1 MLETILV
8 NDKKIDWLLVEEGFN
23 IPSFNFV
30 TEREKII
37 GRAGS
42 VKKSRQLDE
51 YDFEIPLI
59 VRNDL
64 HLTKESIKK
73 HDDIANA
80 LVSFFDYD
88 KPVKLQFE
96 SKNWYWLAYFDGP
109 IEIPNTPREFI
120 KFSIKVILTDPYK
133 YKVDGNQNTAISDQV
148 SVVNSGTT
156 DTPII
161 VEARALKNSNYF
173 MIAKG
178 DKDYFMIGD
187 DDVDVPSQ
195 DYSPSIYSS
204 EMNTLTGWTK
214 QGVGS
219 VTDNYTGGLTG
230 GSFQLSSTKNS
241 TTILNYP
248 EGTGWIGS
256 LYKRSYSKSAQ
267 DFSVTVK
274 IAVTQ
279 RKKGTARFAQYVY
292 DTDNRLLASIGY
304 VNPSAKQTI
313 GRIIVTLFNQ
323 NGDQVKIYD
332 YKNTPPL
339 YNLGDLIVYMRLVRK
354 GNTFTI
360 KTWKYKDVSYPERIT
375 PIDSH
380 TKTYVDKGNFYQR
393 PVSSLGLYLAKHSS
407 SDFMSTYILGTYNRE
422 LLPKPTNARDMII
435 KQGDLITIDTATQNV
450 LVNDEPFLHEKTFGS
465 NFFNVDDGYN
475 ELMIYPENTFD
486 TNVKWQDRY
495 L

>member
-1 MLETILV
+1 MIETVI
-8 NDKKIDWLLVEEGFN
+8 IDGKELPWLIVERGFN
-23 IPSFNFV
+23 IPSFNFI
-30 TEREKII
+30 TEREKIN

-51 YDFEIPLI
+51 YEIEIPMI
-59 VRNDL
+59 VRNDYISPGGTKNHDEIL
-64 HLTKESIKK
+64 H
-73 HDDIANA
+73 D
-80 LVSFFDYD
+80 LVRFLNYD
-88 KPVKLQFE
+88 NQVKFQF
-96 SKNWYWLAYFDGP
+96 SSQDWYWNVYIDGP
-109 IEIPNTPREFI
+109 IELPLNTEGKIIQFTL
-120 KFSIKVILTDPYK
+120 KLILTDSYK

-161 VEARALKNSNYF
+161 VEARALKNSSYF

-195 DYSPSIYSS
+195 DYSPSIYST
-204 EMNTLTGWTK
+204 EMTTLTGWTK

-219 VTDNYTGGLTG
+219 VSDNYTGGLTG

-241 TTILNYP
+241 ATILNYP

-279 RKKGTARFAQYVY
+279 KKKGTARFAQYIY

-360 KTWKYKDVSYPERIT
+360 KTWKYKDVLYPERIT

-380 TKTYVDKGNFYQR
+380 TKTYIDKGNFYQR

-407 SDFMSTYILGTYNRE
+407 SDFMTTYILGTYNRE

-435 KQGDLITIDTATQNV
+435 KQGDLVTVDTATQNV
-450 LVNDEPFLHEKTFGS
+450 LVNDEPFLQEKTFGS